1 VDATA
6 VGARALFDEGRL
18 DEAIQALGADLRAD
32 PTDARRRTFLFELLC
47 FAGELDRAE
56 KQLDV
61 VARGG
66 READLGAWLYRS
78 ALHAERL
85 RQELFAAGR
94 PPAGGPAPAVSGTLN
109 GRPFATLEDA
119 DPRLGARLE
128 VFAAGQY
135 TWIPFAQ
142 LASVTLEAPRTLRD
156 TLWAPARVQAAPG
169 YQDGEL
175 GEVLLPVLAPLSW
188 RHPDGEVRLG
198 RVTDWEEG
206 ADGGETVPVGQK
218 LLLVDGEPVPF
229 LELRALEITPAAEAE
244 GA

>member
-1 VDATA
+1 MAATD

-18 DEAIQALGADLRAD
+18 DEAIQALGADLRDD

-66 READLGAWLYRS
+66 REVELGAWLYRS

-85 RQELFAAGR
+85 RQEMFAAGR
-94 PPAGGPAPAVSGTLN
+94 LSTAGAAPPVAGTLN

-142 LASVTLEAPRTLRD
+142 LASVTLDPPRTLRD
-156 TLWAPARVQAAPG
+156 TLWAPARVQAAPAFQG
-169 YQDGEL
+169 GEL

-198 RVTDWEEG
+198 RVTDWEDG
-206 ADGGETVPVGQK
+206 ADGGEAVPVGQK

-229 LELRALEITPAAEAE
+229 LELRTLEITPAPGVE